1 MKIQGLFVSTNLY
14 LKKMN
19 EIFKQIDDG
28 EIEEV

>member
-28 EIEEV
+28 KIEEV